1 VPNTDSLEPDTDVAQ
16 TSLLDTRAGK
26 NHLPPAPS
34 SAIDVD
40 VVLPSTLHFSSLS
53 STAHLQPNNTHRNM
67 PAPRRSHVIRRRRI
81 DDEGEDEGS
90 ITGPQIDDS
99 HSEASLPSD
108 DDGDADDSD
117 LSETDVPDSLGPD
130 DAGTKPNGAVKPV
143 LLKKEHVEEPLAV
156 KLENAQEQSFA
167 ATQDTE
173 AMMNGLQISEN
184 ATTSE
189 AMEFESTQDE
199 FISDPQD
206 ASQSDSRRQKNPLDR
221 KRQEHEEYKKKRDAD
236 PAFIPTRGQFF
247 MHDTRSGGSGPN
259 GLKPFGRGAGRGR
272 EVIGGPFSPA
282 K

>member
-1 VPNTDSLEPDTDVAQ
+1 
-16 TSLLDTRAGK
+16 
-26 NHLPPAPS
+26 
-34 SAIDVD
+34 
-40 VVLPSTLHFSSLS
+40 
-53 STAHLQPNNTHRNM
+53 M

-90 ITGPQIDDS
+90 ITGPPIYDS

-130 DAGTKPNGAVKPV
+130 DTATRLNGAVKPV
-143 LLKKEHVEEPLAV
+143 LLKKEQIDEPLAV
-156 KLENAQEQSFA
+156 KLEHAQQHFFA

-173 AMMNGLQISEN
+173 AMMNGLHMSED

-189 AMEFESTQDE
+189 ALEFGVTEDGLVTES
-199 FISDPQD
+199 QD
-206 ASQSDSRRQKNPLDR
+206 ALQGDSRRQKNPVDR

-247 MHDTRSGGSGPN
+247 MHDTRSGGLGPN

>member
-1 VPNTDSLEPDTDVAQ
+1 
-16 TSLLDTRAGK
+16 
-26 NHLPPAPS
+26 
-34 SAIDVD
+34 
-40 VVLPSTLHFSSLS
+40 
-53 STAHLQPNNTHRNM
+53 M

-90 ITGPQIDDS
+90 IHGPPIDDS

-130 DAGTKPNGAVKPV
+130 HTAGAVKPV
-143 LLKKEHVEEPLAV
+143 LLEKEQINEPLAV
-156 KLENAQEQSFA
+156 KPEQQQSFA

-173 AMMNGLQISEN
+173 AMLNGLHISED

-189 AMEFESTQDE
+189 ALEFGVTEDGPVTE
-199 FISDPQD
+199 PQD
-206 ASQSDSRRQKNPLDR
+206 ALQGDSRRQKNPVER

-247 MHDTRSGGSGPN
+247 MHDTRSGGVGPN

>member
-1 VPNTDSLEPDTDVAQ
+1 
-16 TSLLDTRAGK
+16 
-26 NHLPPAPS
+26 
-34 SAIDVD
+34 
-40 VVLPSTLHFSSLS
+40 
-53 STAHLQPNNTHRNM
+53 M
-67 PAPRRSHVIRRRRI
+67 PAPRRRDVIRRRRI
-81 DDEGEDEGS
+81 DDECEDEGS
-90 ITGPQIDDS
+90 ITGTPIDDS

-117 LSETDVPDSLGPD
+117 LSETDVPDSLGPE

-143 LLKKEHVEEPLAV
+143 LLKKEKVDGPLAV
-156 KLENAQEQSFA
+156 KPESTQSQSFA

-173 AMMNGLQISEN
+173 AMMNGLQISEH
-184 ATTSE
+184 ATPDDAVDFE
-189 AMEFESTQDE
+189 ATEEGPVLDQ
-199 FISDPQD
+199 QD

-247 MHDTRSGGSGPN
+247 MHDTRSGGSGLN
-259 GLKPFGRGAGRGR
+259 GIKPFGRGAGRGR

>member
-1 VPNTDSLEPDTDVAQ
+1 
-16 TSLLDTRAGK
+16 
-26 NHLPPAPS
+26 
-34 SAIDVD
+34 
-40 VVLPSTLHFSSLS
+40 
-53 STAHLQPNNTHRNM
+53 M
-67 PAPRRSHVIRRRRI
+67 PAPRRPRRDVIRRRRI

-90 ITGPQIDDS
+90 ITGPAIDDS

-130 DAGTKPNGAVKPV
+130 DAGSKTNGAVKPV
-143 LLKKEHVEEPLAV
+143 LLKKQEEGPLAI
-156 KLENAQEQSFA
+156 KPENIHGQSFA

-173 AMMNGLQISEN
+173 AMMNGLQISEQP
-184 ATTSE
+184 APSE
-189 AMEFESTQDE
+189 AMEFEATEDGP
-199 FISDPQD
+199 ISDQQD
-206 ASQSDSRRQKNPLDR
+206 ASQTAPGRQKIPLDR

-247 MHDTRSGGSGPN
+247 MHDTRSGGTGPN
-259 GLKPFGRGAGRGR
+259 GIKPFGRGAGRGR